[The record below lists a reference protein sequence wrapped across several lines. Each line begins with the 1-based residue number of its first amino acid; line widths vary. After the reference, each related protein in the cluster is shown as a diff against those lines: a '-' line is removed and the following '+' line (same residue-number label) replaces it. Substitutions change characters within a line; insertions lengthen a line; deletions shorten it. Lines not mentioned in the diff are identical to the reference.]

1 MKIIL
6 HIVFSLFIFQI
17 DSLFLMAQIKPN
29 PIQHAAASKNGSN
42 YDDLITLGDG
52 PNAPVAAA
60 ATNIT
65 TSSFVASWNT
75 VSGATSY
82 QLDVSA
88 NNFTTY
94 VTGYFSKELT
104 VTRDTISGLLA
115 GSNYRYRVRAVNT
128 RGMSANSN
136 TIVVSM
142 LKQSQTITFPPLLD
156 KTLGDAVFSLTAT
169 ASSGLTVTYST
180 TSDKVTLNQNQV
192 TLKKSGRVLIAAN
205 QAGDATYDLAPTVTQ
220 SFCIKP
226 TKPTVTV
233 NNTVPNAPVLTSNA
247 ATGNQW
253 FYNGAMIA
261 GAVNATYTATS
272 MGGYSVSVM
281 VDDCVN
287 SSNDVSV
294 AVAPVAAA
302 ATAMTSS
309 GFNASWGSVT
319 GSTSYLLDVSA
330 DNFVTFVSGYN
341 GRELTTTIHIVTG
354 LAPVK
359 AYRYRVRAK
368 NGSLTSANSNVI
380 SVTTSKENQTISF
393 TALPERTLGDAPFT
407 LSATA
412 SSILAVE
419 FSTTSDKIT
428 ISGNQVT
435 ITKAGRASIVANQA
449 GNTVFNAALA
459 VTQSFCI
466 KPTKPTVTV
475 NNTVPNAPVLTSNA
489 ATGNQWF
496 YNGAMIAGAVNT
508 TYTATSMGAYSVSVM
523 VDDCVNSSN
532 DVSVAVAPVAA
543 AATAITSS
551 GFNASWGSVT
561 GSTSYLLDVSADNFA
576 TFLSG
581 YNGRELTTTIHIVT
595 GLAPVKAYRYRVR
608 AKNGLLTSANSSVI
622 SVTTSKENQTIT
634 FAALSERTL
643 GDVPFTLAA
652 SASSSLPVTFST
664 TSDKITISDNQV
676 NITKV
681 GRASVVANQAGNTVF
696 NAAPAVTQSFCIKP
710 AKPNVSY
717 NSTSLTLASNASEGN
732 QWFLNG
738 TAITGAVNATHVV
751 TSSGIYKVSA
761 QVDDCVSAFSNDFEV
776 TIPPTKPTAF
786 AAADVKSSGF
796 IASWTSVEGATSYLL
811 DISADNFVTFL
822 SNYNGKEVT
831 GITEA
836 VTNLKAATLFSYRV
850 RAKNAGG
857 TSANSNI
864 VSATTLKQSQTIT
877 FQEIADKTLGDASFT
892 FSATSSSGLA
902 VIYNTSSS
910 NITLNQNQ
918 VTLVGAGRASIQ
930 ASQAGNEEF
939 DEASN
944 VTQSFCI
951 RPAKPTVEVN
961 STVPS
966 APLLTSNA
974 TIGNQWYY
982 NGAIIGGAVNSTYTA
997 TRSGIYKVNVK
1008 IDDCISEFSSDV
1020 TATLLLNAPV
1030 AAAAS
1035 ALTTTSF
1042 SASWSSEVGA
1052 TSYLLDVSADNFL
1065 TFVNGYN
1072 GRELTTTSYTVTGL
1086 SAARAYSYRVRAK
1099 NTSLTSANSNVV
1111 NATTTKQVQTI
1122 AFAALSDRILG
1133 EAAFALTA
1141 TASSNLSV
1149 TFSTTSPNITI
1160 STNQVALV
1168 KAGRTSIVANQAG
1181 NDVFNEAPMVTQSFC
1196 IKPLKPT
1203 VNITDVAPAA
1213 PVLTSNASAGNQW
1226 FLDGVAIEGATGTTH
1241 NAKKT
1246 GTYKVSVQV
1255 DDCVSA
1261 FSDDLAIVVVPIPV
1275 APVAAAATEITTS
1288 SFLASW
1294 STVEGATKYLLD
1306 VSTDNFASFVANY
1319 NAKEHTATS
1328 VVVEGVN
1335 AGSQYQ
1341 YRVRAVNA
1349 GGISNNSSA
1358 ITVLTAAITGDV
1370 KILEFTVSPN
1380 PIEDVFHVTG
1390 LKDGETNMQMIDMK
1404 GCAFPI
1410 FFERNADSLTAST
1423 AHLVSGVYLLRIFY
1437 RDELIQLKLLK
1448 K

>member
-29 PIQHAAASKNGSN
+29 PIHHAARSENGSN

-82 QLDVSA
+82 QLDVSS

-115 GSNYRYRVRAVNT
+115 GANYRYRVRAVNT

-272 MGGYSVSVM
+272 MGAYSVSVM
-281 VDDCVN
+281 VDDCIN
-287 SSNDVSV
+287 SSNDISV

-302 ATAMTSS
+302 ATAISSS

-341 GRELTTTIHIVTG
+341 GRELTT
-354 LAPVK
+354 
-359 AYRYRVRAK
+359 
-368 NGSLTSANSNVI
+368 
-380 SVTTSKENQTISF
+380 
-393 TALPERTLGDAPFT
+393 
-407 LSATA
+407 
-412 SSILAVE
+412 
-419 FSTTSDKIT
+419 IT
-428 ISGNQVT
+428 Y
-435 ITKAGRASIVANQA
+435 A
-449 GNTVFNAALA
+449 
-459 VTQSFCI
+459 
-466 KPTKPTVTV
+466 
-475 NNTVPNAPVLTSNA
+475 
-489 ATGNQWF
+489 
-496 YNGAMIAGAVNT
+496 
-508 TYTATSMGAYSVSVM
+508 
-523 VDDCVNSSN
+523 
-532 DVSVAVAPVAA
+532 
-543 AATAITSS
+543 
-551 GFNASWGSVT
+551 
-561 GSTSYLLDVSADNFA
+561 
-576 TFLSG
+576 
-581 YNGRELTTTIHIVT
+581 VT

-608 AKNGLLTSANSSVI
+608 AKNGLLTSANSNVI

-643 GDVPFTLAA
+643 GDAPFTLAA
-652 SASSSLPVTFST
+652 SASSSLPVTFSA
-664 TSDKITISDNQV
+664 TSDKIIISSSQV
-676 NITKV
+676 TITKA
-681 GRASVVANQAGNTVF
+681 GRGSIIANQAGNSVF
-696 NAAPAVTQSFCIKP
+696 NAAPEVIESFCIKP
-710 AKPNVSY
+710 AKPIVSY
-717 NSTSLTLASNASEGN
+717 NNTSLTLASNAREGN

-738 TAITGAVNATHVV
+738 TAISGAVNATHVV

-761 QVDDCVSAFSNDFEV
+761 QVDGCVSAFSNDFEV

-811 DISADNFVTFL
+811 DLSADNFVTFL
-822 SNYNGKEVT
+822 SNYYGKEVT

-857 TSANSNI
+857 TSGNSNI

-877 FQEIADKTLGDASFT
+877 FQEIADKTLGDAPFT
-892 FSATSSSGLA
+892 FSATASSGLA
-902 VIYNTSSS
+902 VFYNTSSN

-951 RPAKPTVEVN
+951 KPAKPTVEVN

-982 NGAIIGGAVNSTYTA
+982 NGAIIDGAVNSTYTA

-1008 IDDCISEFSSDV
+1008 VDDCISEFSSDV

-1042 SASWSSEVGA
+1042 SASWSTEVGA
-1052 TSYLLDVSADNFL
+1052 TSYLLDVSADNFV
-1065 TFVNGYN
+1065 TFLSGYN
-1072 GRELTTTSYTVTGL
+1072 ARELTTTTETVTGL
-1086 SAARAYSYRVRAK
+1086 SAAKTYSYRVRAK

-1111 NATTTKQVQTI
+1111 NATTTKQDQTI
-1122 AFAALSDRILG
+1122 AFAALSDRTLG

-1141 TASSNLSV
+1141 TASSSLTV
-1149 TFSTTSPNITI
+1149 AFSTTSDKVTI
-1160 STNQVALV
+1160 NTNQVSLA
-1168 KAGRTSIVANQAG
+1168 KAGRASIVANQPG
-1181 NDVFNEAPMVTQSFC
+1181 NTVFNTAPAVTQSFC
-1196 IKPLKPT
+1196 IKPPKPT
-1203 VNITDVAPAA
+1203 VNLTDAAPAA
-1213 PVLTSNASAGNQW
+1213 PVLTSNASVGNKW
-1226 FLDGVAIEGATGTTH
+1226 FLDGVAIDGATSPTYTV
-1241 NAKKT
+1241 KKS
-1246 GTYKVSVQV
+1246 GKYKVNVEV

-1261 FSDDLAIVVVPIPV
+1261 FSDDVAIVVVPIPV

-1294 STVEGATKYLLD
+1294 STVEGATKYQLD

-1380 PIEDVFHVTG
+1380 PIEDVFQVTG